1 MLNAFYLFIEL
12 NTILQEGAQKK
23 VPIMLCGNKS
33 DLREEAEKQGRKVV
47 NFEEGQRLARVR
59 DLLIMSGVNIVHP

>member
-1 MLNAFYLFIEL
+1 
-12 NTILQEGAQKK
+12 
-23 VPIMLCGNKS
+23 MLCGNKS

-47 NFEEGQRLARVR
+47 NFEEGQRLARVG